1 MAKSVNNTNLKWEE
15 LQTLHCFIH
24 PSIFIITI
32 TIADKTAGTHQGKCE
47 RFHLLPTAAMPPRG
61 RLASLMHRPLQ

>member
-1 MAKSVNNTNLKWEE
+1 MAKSVNTTNLKQKE

-32 TIADKTAGTHQGKCE
+32 TIAGRQQGQIRINVKGFISYQLRPC
-47 RFHLLPTAAMPPRG
+47 LLEADWPP
-61 RLASLMHRPLQ
+61 

>member
-1 MAKSVNNTNLKWEE
+1 MAKSVNTTNLKWEE

-32 TIADKTAGTHQGKCE
+32 TIADRQQE
-47 RFHLLPTAAMPPRG
+47 RLKVNVKGFISYQLRPCLPEADWPP
-61 RLASLMHRPLQ
+61 